1 MNEYFLM
8 GYISRAYSEFPN
20 KVHPD
25 RLAASVKASLKLCSL
40 SIVKAFFF
48 INLAN
53 ASPKLPV

>member
-8 GYISRAYSEFPN
+8 GYISRAYSEFP
-20 KVHPD
+20 KLHPD
-25 RLAASVKASLKLCSL
+25 RLAASVKASLKLCTS

-48 INLAN
+48 ISLAN